1 MVAAYGRDNPHRRS
15 LRRCASSLACN
26 AAGVEIVE
34 LDTDAVERHI
44 DELARLLLDAHASNM
59 ALGLAAPLTREVAAD
74 TWRTLNGVL
83 LAAIDDG
90 VVVGAVN
97 LAPTSTPN
105 GRHRAEVQK
114 LAVRV
119 DRRGGGIGAA
129 LLEAAAET
137 ARELG
142 LRLLWLTTHADT
154 DSDSFYVK
162 RGWVRSGIIPEW
174 SQAPDGRY
182 ATNAFFYLQ
191 LSE

>member
-1 MVAAYGRDNPHRRS
+1 M
-15 LRRCASSLACN
+15 
-26 AAGVEIVE
+26 EIVE
-34 LDTDAVERHI
+34 LDAEGVERHA
-44 DELARLLLDAHASNM
+44 DELAQLLLDAHEANM

-74 TWRTLNGVL
+74 AWRALDGVL
-83 LAAIDDG
+83 FAAFEDG

-105 GRHRAEVQK
+105 GRHRAEIQK
-114 LAVRV
+114 LAVRG

-129 LLEAAAET
+129 LLDAAAER

-154 DSDSFYVK
+154 RSDSFYAK
-162 RGWVRSGIIPEW
+162 RGWTRSGVIPEW

>member
-1 MVAAYGRDNPHRRS
+1 MAGTALIG
-15 LRRCASSLACN
+15 N
-26 AAGVEIVE
+26 AAFVEIVE
-34 LDTDAVERHI
+34 LAAAGVERHI
-44 DELARLLLDAHASNM
+44 DELAQLLLDAHSSNM
-59 ALGLAAPLTREVAAD
+59 ALGLTAPLTRDVAAQA
-74 TWRTLNGVL
+74 WRTLDGVL
-83 LAAIDDG
+83 LAAIDEG

-97 LAPTSTPN
+97 LALASTPN

-114 LAVRV
+114 LAVRG

-129 LLEAAAET
+129 LLDAAAER

-154 DSDSFYVK
+154 RSDSFYVK
-162 RGWVRSGIIPEW
+162 RGWVRSGVIPEW

-182 ATNAFFYLQ
+182 ATNVFFYLQ

>member
-1 MVAAYGRDNPHRRS
+1 M
-15 LRRCASSLACN
+15 
-26 AAGVEIVE
+26 EIVE
-34 LDTDAVERHI
+34 LDAAGVERHT
-44 DELARLLLDAHASNM
+44 DELAQLLLDAHESNM

-74 TWRTLNGVL
+74 AWRRLNGVL
-83 LAAIDDG
+83 FAAVDDG

-97 LAPTSTPN
+97 LAPSTTPN

-114 LAVRV
+114 LAVRL

-129 LLEAAAET
+129 LLDAAAER
-137 ARELG
+137 AQAMG

-154 DSDSFYVK
+154 RSDSFYVR
-162 RGWVRSGIIPEW
+162 RGWTRVGVMPEY

-191 LSE
+191 LSGTSAG